1 MCSVEIPFPRSYKKM
16 VADDI
21 DAGVAIAVADQ
32 SSSSVGVKEELPAG
46 NYILV
51 GVDIDTTGRRLMDEI
66 VQLAAY
72 TPTDHFEQY
81 IMPYMNLNP
90 AARQRHQVRVISIGF
105 YRMLKSMQT
114 YKIIK
119 SKSEIAALKDF
130 LNWLEQLKTKA
141 GPSSD
146 GIVLIC
152 HEQRKFIPYMILE
165 SLKKYGLL
173 ERFTASV
180 KSFANSINLA
190 KASIGD
196 ANLKNYS
203 LRKLS
208 KILSTT
214 KEEDAACSASTS
226 GSGSVLGS
234 GSDIVSDSVSISPRD
249 STVTNGDDKQSVK
262 NAVQGKRQ
270 LFEGNASVRAKLAFD
285 VALQLSNSNCKT
297 EPKSSEA
304 LENLFNA
311 IRPFAK
317 LVVSDILELDIQNEN
332 LERQNTF
339 RPVFLNYFK
348 TTLYHRVRAVKF
360 RIVLAENGFDLNK
373 LSAIW
378 AEKQTEGLDMALQSI
393 GRLKIKDKTELL
405 ELLDSYFDPK
415 KTTVKP
421 VVNGNGNNNNN
432 NNRRR
437 NRRGGR
443 HSVKNARSA
452 SSPSESTE
460 FGAGGD
466 KSCSVSSVP
475 DSTTKTPSPNKPR
488 IHRKRNSR
496 QSLGA
501 TPNGLKVAADISSSG
516 VSELNNSAPP
526 AVTITP
532 VVAQPSPTPVA
543 ITASN

>member
-1 MCSVEIPFPRSYKKM
+1 M
-16 VADDI
+16 VADNI

-32 SSSSVGVKEELPAG
+32 SSSPVGDKVELPAG

-146 GIVLIC
+146 GIVLIY
-152 HEQRKFIPYMILE
+152 HEERKFIPYMILE

-196 ANLKNYS
+196 ANIKNYS

-208 KILSTT
+208 KILSL
-214 KEEDAACSASTS
+214 DA
-226 GSGSVLGS
+226 
-234 GSDIVSDSVSISPRD
+234 DS
-249 STVTNGDDKQSVK
+249 
-262 NAVQGKRQ
+262 
-270 LFEGNASVRAKLAFD
+270 LFDGNASVRAKLAFD
-285 VALQLSNSNCKT
+285 VALQLSNSDGKP

-304 LENLFNA
+304 LENMFNA

-317 LVVSDILELDIQNEN
+317 LVVSDVLELDIQIEN
-332 LERQNTF
+332 LERQNSF

-360 RIVLAENGFDLNK
+360 RIVLAENGFDLNT

-378 AEKQTEGLDMALQSI
+378 AEKNIEGLDIALQSI
-393 GRLKIKDKTELL
+393 GRLKSKDKAELL

-421 VVNGNGNNNNN
+421 
-432 NNRRR
+432 
-437 NRRGGR
+437 
-443 HSVKNARSA
+443 
-452 SSPSESTE
+452 
-460 FGAGGD
+460 
-466 KSCSVSSVP
+466 
-475 DSTTKTPSPNKPR
+475 
-488 IHRKRNSR
+488 
-496 QSLGA
+496 
-501 TPNGLKVAADISSSG
+501 
-516 VSELNNSAPP
+516 
-526 AVTITP
+526 
-532 VVAQPSPTPVA
+532 
-543 ITASN
+543 

>member
-1 MCSVEIPFPRSYKKM
+1 M
-16 VADDI
+16 VADNI

-32 SSSSVGVKEELPAG
+32 SSSPVDLKEELPAG
-46 NYILV
+46 NYIVV

-130 LNWLEQLKTKA
+130 LNWLEQLKAKA

-146 GIVLIC
+146 GIVLIY
-152 HEQRKFIPYMILE
+152 HEERKFIPYMILE
-165 SLKKYGLL
+165 SLKKYSLL
-173 ERFTASV
+173 ERFTKSV
-180 KSFANSINLA
+180 KAFANGINLA
-190 KASIGD
+190 KASLGD
-196 ANLKNYS
+196 ANIKHYS
-203 LRKLS
+203 LRKLYNM
-208 KILSTT
+208 LSRT
-214 KEEDAACSASTS
+214 KEDDAACSASTS
-226 GSGSVLGS
+226 GSGSGS
-234 GSDIVSDSVSISPRD
+234 STVSDSASISPRD
-249 STVTNGDDKQSVK
+249 STVIDGSNKQSGK
-262 NAVQGKRQ
+262 NGAQVERD
-270 LFEGNASVRAKLAFD
+270 LFDGNASVRAKLAFD
-285 VALQLSNSNCKT
+285 VALQLSNSDRKL
-297 EPKSSEA
+297 EPKCSES
-304 LENLFNA
+304 LENMFNA

-317 LVVSDILELDIQNEN
+317 LVGSDVQELDTQNEN
-332 LERQNTF
+332 LERQNSF

-360 RIVLAENGFDLNK
+360 RIVLAENGFDLNT

-378 AEKQTEGLDMALQSI
+378 EDNATEGLDMALQSI
-393 GRLKIKDKTELL
+393 GRLKSEDKAELL

-415 KTTVKP
+415 KTTLKP
-421 VVNGNGNNNNN
+421 VVKANSTS
-432 NNRRR
+432 NRRR
-437 NRRGGR
+437 NRRNAGQT
-443 HSVKNARSA
+443 VKNAMPSSSRSA
-452 SSPSESTE
+452 SAE

-466 KSCSVSSVP
+466 KSRSVSSVP
-475 DSTTKTPSPNKPR
+475 DSTTKTPSPNKSR
-488 IHRKRNSR
+488 TQRKRNSR

-501 TPNGLKVAADISSSG
+501 TPNGLKVAADISSSK
-516 VSELNNSAPP
+516 SELNNTAPP
-526 AVTITP
+526 AVTP

>member
-1 MCSVEIPFPRSYKKM
+1 MASTIQHT
-16 VADDI
+16 I
-21 DAGVAIAVADQ
+21 
-32 SSSSVGVKEELPAG
+32 SS
-46 NYILV
+46 
-51 GVDIDTTGRRLMDEI
+51 
-66 VQLAAY
+66 Q
-72 TPTDHFEQY
+72 
-81 IMPYMNLNP
+81 
-90 AARQRHQVRVISIGF
+90 
-105 YRMLKSMQT
+105 
-114 YKIIK
+114 IIK

-146 GIVLIC
+146 GIVLIY
-152 HEQRKFIPYMILE
+152 HEERKFIPYMILE

-196 ANLKNYS
+196 ANIKNYS

-226 GSGSVLGS
+226 GSGSGLGS
-234 GSDIVSDSVSISPRD
+234 GSSMVSDSVSISPRD
-249 STVTNGDDKQSVK
+249 STVTNGDDKQSSK
-262 NAVQGKRQ
+262 NAVQGKRE
-270 LFEGNASVRAKLAFD
+270 LFDGNASVRAKLAFD
-285 VALQLSNSNCKT
+285 VALQLSNSDGKP

-304 LENLFNA
+304 LENMFNA

-317 LVVSDILELDIQNEN
+317 LVVSDVLELDIQIEN
-332 LERQNTF
+332 LERQNSF

-360 RIVLAENGFDLNK
+360 RIVLAENGFDLNT

-378 AEKQTEGLDMALQSI
+378 AEKNIEGLDIALQSI
-393 GRLKIKDKTELL
+393 GRLKSKDKAELL

-421 VVNGNGNNNNN
+421 VVKGNSNNNNN
-432 NNRRR
+432 YRRR

-443 HSVKNARSA
+443 QSVKDARPS
-452 SSPSESTE
+452 SSPSASTE

-466 KSCSVSSVP
+466 KSRSVSSLP

-488 IHRKRNSR
+488 MHRKRNSR

-501 TPNGLKVAADISSSG
+501 TPNGLKVAAEISSSG

-526 AVTITP
+526 AVTISP